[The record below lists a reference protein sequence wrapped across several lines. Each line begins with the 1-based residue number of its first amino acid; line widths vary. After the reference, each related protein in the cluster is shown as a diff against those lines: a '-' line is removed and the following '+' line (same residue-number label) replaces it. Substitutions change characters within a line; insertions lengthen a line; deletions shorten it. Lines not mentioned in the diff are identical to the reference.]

1 MSQKLKDKVCIV
13 TGATSGMGKAI
24 AERFSEEGALLILS
38 GRDIGRGEK
47 LAKQLKHA
55 QFVAGDISKA
65 PNNKKLVEM
74 AMGRFGK
81 IDILSLNAGTLGLG
95 KVTKLPIATWQQTLN
110 TNLSALFYLSKY
122 AIPEL
127 LKQAGSTILINAS
140 IAAYKSFPEH
150 PAYCASKA
158 AALALM
164 KQMAVEYAPAIRIN
178 AICPG
183 PVDTPLLW
191 DSAKAFEHP
200 ANAVENAAKTTLM
213 KRLGTPND
221 VAKLALFLV
230 SEDASW
236 ITGTAVTI
244 DGGIMNA

>member
-1 MSQKLKDKVCIV
+1 MSHKLKDKVCIV

-24 AERFSEEGALLILS
+24 AERFSEEGALLVLS
-38 GRDIGRGEK
+38 GRDIERGEK
-47 LAKQLKHA
+47 LAKQLEHA
-55 QFVAGDISKA
+55 IFVGGDISKA
-65 PNNKKLVEM
+65 PNNKKLVEV
-74 AMGRFGK
+74 ALAHFGK

-95 KVTKLPIATWQQTLN
+95 KVTKLPIATWQHTLN

-122 AIPEL
+122 ALPEL
-127 LKQAGSTILINAS
+127 KKQAGSTILINAS

-200 ANAVENAAKTTLM
+200 ASAVENAAKTTLM